1 MSRMTIDDYF
11 QKNIMIFNIF
21 RILGDLCHLL
31 SFIVILSKIKKT
43 KSCYGRL
50 LCTKWV
56 LGISFKTQGLYF
68 IVYITRYLDLYKV
81 ILHPSKL
88 ANGLVLYNSIMKVL
102 YISLTLYISNMM
114 MRVSP
119 YRTTYDKNGDSYDV
133 VKWALA
139 PAAILAILFHRH
151 TDNLVLDVANRFI

>member
-1 MSRMTIDDYF
+1 MSGIGF
-11 QKNIMIFNIF
+11 LF
-21 RILGDLCHLL
+21 C
-31 SFIVILSKIKKT
+31 
-43 KSCYGRL
+43 
-50 LCTKWV
+50 

-81 ILHPSKL
+81 VLHPSKL
-88 ANGLVLYNSIMKVL
+88 ENGLVLYNSIMKVL

-133 VKWALA
+133 VKWALL
-139 PAAILAILFHRH
+139 PAAILALLFHRH
-151 TDNLVLDVANRFI
+151 TDNLILDVRVHDLS